1 MFNIKTS
8 ASTSNLGIGFDCLG
22 LAFDIFNCFRVN
34 ENDSFLLTGIEESY
48 NNENNLF
55 LQAYS
60 AGCKHFGKEKPIHV
74 DFDCNVPIS
83 RGLGSSSTFIV
94 GGLVAAY
101 LMNKESNLDKD
112 IIFELAANF
121 EGHPD
126 NVAPCIYGG
135 LSASSKLDNG
145 KFFTTSLP
153 LSNEYKFTCLI
164 PDFKVSTEEARK
176 ALPDSYPK
184 SIAVNSISKAII
196 STKAFENGDLK
207 LLKSINKDEIH
218 EPYRKALINDFNE
231 LEMCLNND
239 NNGILLI
246 SGSGSTCLYISK
258 DELIIDEDK
267 LAKLKNKWEIRKVK
281 PYYEGVTYEVLL

>member
-22 LAFDIFNCFRVN
+22 LAFDIFNNFKVD
-34 ENDSFLLTGIEESY
+34 ENDSFLLTGIEEAY

-55 LQAYS
+55 LQSYRV
-60 AGCKHFGKEKPIHV
+60 GCKHFGEEKPIHV

-94 GGLVAAY
+94 GGLVAAF
-101 LMNKESNLDKD
+101 LLNKGNNLDKD

-145 KFFTTSLP
+145 NFITTSLP
-153 LSNEYKFTCLI
+153 LSNEYNFTCLI
-164 PDFKVSTEEARK
+164 PDFEVSTEKARA

-184 SIAVNSISKAII
+184 ATAVNSISKAII
-196 STKAFENGDLK
+196 STKAFENGDME

-218 EPYRKALINDFNE
+218 EPYRKALIKDFNE
-231 LEMCLNND
+231 LENCLNSDND
-239 NNGILLI
+239 GILLI

-258 DELIIDEDK
+258 DEINIDKDK
-267 LAKLKNKWEIRKVK
+267 LNKLTNKWEIQKVK
-281 PYYEGVTYEVLL
+281 PYYEGVTFEELL